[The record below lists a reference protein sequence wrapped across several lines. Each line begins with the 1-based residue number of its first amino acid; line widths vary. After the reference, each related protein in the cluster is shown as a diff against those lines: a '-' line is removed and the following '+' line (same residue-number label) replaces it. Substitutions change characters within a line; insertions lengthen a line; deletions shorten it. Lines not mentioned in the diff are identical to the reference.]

1 VATSMSELGRFEHA
15 NTHMYVCWVGLCC
28 VVLWWVVLCCVV
40 LIQESFLARS
50 LQHTVT
56 VAISLDT
63 FLANLVMVPQCI
75 SVRLSTTME
84 SVGSCNSKV
93 LDKHHTLVLLMAE
106 RCFDPAFANS
116 YVLRYNVH
124 SLRLS
129 LYGARACV
137 CIVCCLTLYKL
148 ARQTRSVGNVCF
160 GYSNNT
166 SRYHCDIGLASCSR
180 CFLHRQSN
188 SRTLHH
194 HHAHRSI
201 VLAIRVVRNLQSH

>member
-1 VATSMSELGRFEHA
+1 M
-15 NTHMYVCWVGLCC
+15 LCC
-28 VVLWWVVLCCVV
+28 VVVGCVVLCCVNSRIIPGSEPAAHCYCGYQFGYFSGQ
-40 LIQESFLARS
+40 LGDGATMYLGEIINNDGERWE
-50 LQHTVT
+50 LQFKGAGQTPYSR
-56 VAISLDT
+56 AADG
-63 FLANLVMVPQCI
+63 
-75 SVRLSTTME
+75 R
-84 SVGSCNSKV
+84 KV
-93 LDKHHTLVLLMAE
+93 LRSSIREFLCSE
-106 RCFDPAFANS
+106 
-116 YVLRYNVH
+116 VH